1 VSTRPERGAAAPPLT
16 AGRATAFG
24 VPLRPLAIPSPRRAA
39 ARLLGGGVAANEAR
53 TGLLFVLPSVLF
65 FAVFMLYPFMSA
77 FWYSLTS
84 WDLVSPP
91 RFIALRNY
99 VRIFQDDAFWN
110 SAKVTAYYTVGLLL
124 PMLPLSL
131 GLAMLLDRRLRGRAF
146 YQAVLFAP
154 TVLAAVV
161 VSMIWRVVYMPQGG
175 LYQVFTAPFG
185 LVDIPW
191 LTNKHWA
198 MPALIIV
205 GIWKNV
211 GYYMV
216 IFLAAL
222 QGIPPTFYEAAKVDG
237 AGSWQQ
243 FRHITL
249 PLLRPITLFV
259 AVVSMTRAFQ
269 GFTSAY
275 TLTGGGPADATKLL
289 PLLVYE
295 HAFSFNKMGYASAIA
310 VIMFFVLIV
319 LTLVQFRS
327 FRPEA

>member
-1 VSTRPERGAAAPPLT
+1 VRTGARRGAADLEIVLRRGG
-16 AGRATAFG
+16 GR
-24 VPLRPLAIPSPRRAA
+24 RR
-39 ARLLGGGVAANEAR
+39 GGVAWLFGGGIAGQEAR
-53 TGLLFVLPSVLF
+53 TGLLLVLPAALF
-65 FAVFMLYPFMSA
+65 FAMFVVYPFLSA

-84 WDLVSPP
+84 WDLISPP
-91 RFIALRNY
+91 HFIGLRNY
-99 VRIFQDDAFWN
+99 VRLFQDDAFWN
-110 SAKVTAYYTVGLLL
+110 STKVTAYYTVGMLV

-131 GLAMLLDRRLRGRAF
+131 LLALLLDRQLRGRAF
-146 YQAVLFAP
+146 YQAILFAP
-154 TVLAAVV
+154 AVLAAVV

-175 LYQVFTAPFG
+175 LYQLFTAPFG

-191 LTNKHWA
+191 LNDKHWA

-216 IFLAAL
+216 IFLAGL
-222 QGIPPTFYEAAKVDG
+222 QGIPPTYYEAARVDG
-237 AGSWQQ
+237 ASSWQQ
-243 FRHITL
+243 FRRITM

-259 AVVSMTRAFQ
+259 VVVSMTRAFQ

-295 HAFSFNKMGYASAIA
+295 NGFSFNKMGYASAIA
-310 VIMFFVLIV
+310 VVMFVVLIA

-327 FRPEA
+327 FRPEV

>member
-1 VSTRPERGAAAPPLT
+1 ML
-16 AGRATAFG
+16 
-24 VPLRPLAIPSPRRAA
+24 
-39 ARLLGGGVAANEAR
+39 
-53 TGLLFVLPSVLF
+53 VLPAVLF
-65 FAVFMLYPFMSA
+65 FAVFMLYPFLSA

-84 WDLVSPP
+84 WDLVSAP
-91 RFIALRNY
+91 RFIGLTNY
-99 VRIFQDDAFWN
+99 VGVFQDDAFKN
-110 SAKVTAYYTVGLLL
+110 SATVTAYYTIGLLV

-131 GLAMLLDRRLRGRAF
+131 VLAMLLDQKLQGRAF

-175 LYQVFTAPFG
+175 LYQLFTAPFG
-185 LVDIPW
+185 LTYIPW
-191 LTNKHWA
+191 LNDKHWA

-222 QGIPPTFYEAAKVDG
+222 QGIPPSLYEAAKVDG

-275 TLTGGGPADATKLL
+275 TLTGGGPANATRLL
-289 PLLVYE
+289 PLLVYDN
-295 HAFSFNKMGYASAIA
+295 AFSFNKMGYASAIA
-310 VIMFFVLIV
+310 VVMFLVLIV
-319 LTLVQFRS
+319 LTLIQFRS

>member
-1 VSTRPERGAAAPPLT
+1 M
-16 AGRATAFG
+16 AGH
-24 VPLRPLAIPSPRRAA
+24 
-39 ARLLGGGVAANEAR
+39 EAR
-53 TGLLFVLPSVLF
+53 TGLLLVLPAALF
-65 FAVFMLYPFMSA
+65 FAVFMLYPFFSA

-91 RFIALRNY
+91 RFIGVTNY
-99 VRIFQDDAFWN
+99 VRLFQDDAFWN
-110 SAKVTAYYTVGLLL
+110 SAKVTAYYTVGLLV

-131 GLAMLLDRRLRGRAF
+131 ALAMLLDRKLRGRAV

-175 LYQVFTAPFG
+175 LYQLVTAPFG
-185 LVDIPW
+185 LPYIPW
-191 LTNKHWA
+191 LNDRHWA

-222 QGIPPTFYEAAKVDG
+222 QGISPSFYEAAKADG

-295 HAFSFNKMGYASAIA
+295 HAFSFNEMGDASAIA
-310 VIMFFVLIV
+310 VIMFLVLIV
-319 LTLVQFRS
+319 LALIQFRT

>member
-1 VSTRPERGAAAPPLT
+1 ML
-16 AGRATAFG
+16 
-24 VPLRPLAIPSPRRAA
+24 
-39 ARLLGGGVAANEAR
+39 
-53 TGLLFVLPSVLF
+53 VLPAVLF
-65 FAVFMLYPFMSA
+65 FAVFMLYPFLSA

-84 WDLVSPP
+84 WDLVSAP
-91 RFIALRNY
+91 RFIGLTNY
-99 VRIFQDDAFWN
+99 VGVFQDDAFKN
-110 SAKVTAYYTVGLLL
+110 SATVTAYYTIGLLV

-131 GLAMLLDRRLRGRAF
+131 VLAMLLDRKLQGRAF

-175 LYQVFTAPFG
+175 LYQLFTAPFG
-185 LVDIPW
+185 LTYIPW
-191 LTNKHWA
+191 LNDKHWA

-222 QGIPPTFYEAAKVDG
+222 QGIPPSLYEAAKVDG

-275 TLTGGGPADATKLL
+275 TLTGGGPANATRLL
-289 PLLVYE
+289 PLLVYDN
-295 HAFSFNKMGYASAIA
+295 AFSFNKMGYASAIA
-310 VIMFFVLIV
+310 VVMFLVLIV
-319 LTLVQFRS
+319 LTLIQFRS